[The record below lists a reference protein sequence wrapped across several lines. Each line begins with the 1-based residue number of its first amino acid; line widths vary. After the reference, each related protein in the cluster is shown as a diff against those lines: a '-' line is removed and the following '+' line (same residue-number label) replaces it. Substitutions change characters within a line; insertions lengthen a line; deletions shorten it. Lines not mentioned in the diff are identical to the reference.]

1 MDFGLNIAGYWPHDT
16 PNICMVAWNNDRIQT
31 LYKLGGCL
39 AILFGINLPDMG
51 AVPSQILLQHVY
63 FGPFYVCTIVP
74 RPITPPILA
83 DIAIII
89 GVFCSYEYIEGIWV
103 FKLWTNSIFWCC
115 DSLFLN
121 ATFGHGNMNCWPK
134 CNVCVLEAKIWYLWG
149 NMTIGPPPMGIY
161 WMGEWFFGVPYRFY
175 NLRRSYLY
183 YNS

>member
-1 MDFGLNIAGYWPHDT
+1 MPSYFIWDQPTWYGCGTISNTFATCVFWAIICLYYCSPPH
-16 PNICMVAWNNDRIQT
+16 
-31 LYKLGGCL
+31 
-39 AILFGINLPDMG
+39 
-51 AVPSQILLQHVY
+51 H
-63 FGPFYVCTIVP
+63 
-74 RPITPPILA
+74 PPILA

-115 DSLFLN
+115 VSLFLN

-149 NMTIGPPPMGIY
+149 NMTLGPPPMGIY